1 MPRTSPK
8 TLKILPL
15 LLALSIAGCVTVAS
29 SIYHSPSGQPP
40 PLTSKLLILPPEVVI
55 YLKNAGGNNEPRADW
70 SDIVQ
75 SNLSASLT
83 EYMFEQA
90 VEVVPYPHEEILDE
104 HMNAIRQAA
113 VMMDAVELS
122 QVGGSSVGGTRV
134 YALGAGTIETL
145 STFGANYVLVTELNS
160 EVASGGR
167 VAVAVL
173 GALAGVSTTMSSAQ
187 FRVGLFDLRDGQII
201 WANNDRQALADIG
214 NVVQTDSAG
223 WSTAVEHILSEFPL

>member
-1 MPRTSPK
+1 MSKTLPS

-15 LLALSIAGCVTVAS
+15 LAALSLAGCTTVAS
-29 SIYHSPSGQPP
+29 NIYHSPTGQPP
-40 PLTSKLLILPPEVVI
+40 PLTSKVLILPPEVVI

-75 SNLSASLT
+75 TNLSASLT

-90 VEVVPYPHEEILDE
+90 VEVVPYPHEDISDD

-122 QVGGSSVGGTRV
+122 QMGGGSVGGTRV
-134 YALGAGTIETL
+134 YALGAGTIESL
-145 STFGANYVLVTELNS
+145 SPLGADYVLVTEMSS
-160 EVASGGR
+160 EVASSGR

-173 GALAGVSTTMSSAQ
+173 GALAGVSTSMSSAQ

-214 NVVQTDSAG
+214 NVVQADSEG
-223 WSTAVEHILSEFPL
+223 WSKAVEHILSEFPL